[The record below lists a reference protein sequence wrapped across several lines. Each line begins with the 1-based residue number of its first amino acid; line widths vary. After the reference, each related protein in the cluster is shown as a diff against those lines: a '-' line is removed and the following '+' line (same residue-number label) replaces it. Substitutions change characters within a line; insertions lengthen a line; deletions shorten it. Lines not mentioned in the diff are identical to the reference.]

1 MVCKIPFQDTCS
13 SQTPTPCRRIDQTP
27 PTRGLAPP
35 KCRNAN
41 GALQARRRR
50 QRRRRSVDFKLIL
63 RQFFIASTAKSELFL
78 LVWFSISIFLI
89 RNQAGLALS
98 PNFRVFPRKSM
109 RHPEKKFGS
118 PNPRKSR
125 NHGATPSDL
134 SPVTFPA
141 KYYFAY
147 HNSSLLSCSLIFVS
161 FVTLH
166 KNQTDAICNCKY
178 CNIHS
183 SSYVDKKKYR
193 LYEMSLN
200 HFECSFPIA
209 ISYIIRSQEFYF
221 QVEQNYRTHSLLY
234 SFSLQLDFEIDSRQI
249 VSTAEL

>member
-1 MVCKIPFQDTCS
+1 MTIVDPGAAPADRPNAADKRPG
-13 SQTPTPCRRIDQTP
+13 QT
-27 PTRGLAPP
+27 PP
-35 KCRNAN
+35 KCRNAA
-41 GALQARRRR
+41 GTPQTRHRR
-50 QRRRRSVDFKLIL
+50 QRRRRSIDFKLFL
-63 RQFFIASTAKSELFL
+63 RQFFIALTAKSELFL

-109 RHPEKKFGS
+109 RHPEKKIGS

-125 NHGATPSDL
+125 NHGATPSEL

-166 KNQTDAICNCKY
+166 KDRCNMQLQILQYTQFFIC
-178 CNIHS
+178 
-183 SSYVDKKKYR
+183 
-193 LYEMSLN
+193 
-200 HFECSFPIA
+200 
-209 ISYIIRSQEFYF
+209 
-221 QVEQNYRTHSLLY
+221 
-234 SFSLQLDFEIDSRQI
+234 
-249 VSTAEL
+249 